1 MVGPRIGNMD
11 RSANHTERCRSNREL
26 FSNFRER
33 LLQFI
38 FSLDDMDSIQA
49 PAQHNLLKRNL
60 GCAQTLVQIVSF
72 NIDSVEEEMKFMF
85 TKECC

>member
-1 MVGPRIGNMD
+1 M
-11 RSANHTERCRSNREL
+11 
-26 FSNFRER
+26 
-33 LLQFI
+33 QFI
-38 FSLDDMDSIQA
+38 FSLDVMDSIQA